1 MTKGAALAKAVH
13 DYISEP
19 TQEHFDVVVQAANT
33 AENAVHNNGKLFNK
47 WLSGKALDA
56 GTAGFN
62 LRGDFKN
69 MSAIYAMASELI
81 LNDNDERVCAVSPQN
96 DWDEILDFSIKK
108 TPAWWRKNPIAH
120 SKNVLPILQETAK
133 SMPAGFRHG
142 ERGSFNS
149 PYNAKFI
156 MCGVETCG
164 TCANYT
170 AWVANL
176 PEAEKPEEVHSNIFE
191 GAETIMLTPIK
202 LDVWLVGDVVETRA
216 SVKQQIALI
225 KAKEFMP
232 NAEEFKKLYAALDVN
247 DLDYAEMVGVLNKYL
262 AKQDDKE
269 AFISA
274 LLGKETKEE
283 SQ

>member
-1 MTKGAALAKAVH
+1 
-13 DYISEP
+13 
-19 TQEHFDVVVQAANT
+19 
-33 AENAVHNNGKLFNK
+33 
-47 WLSGKALDA
+47 
-56 GTAGFN
+56 
-62 LRGDFKN
+62 
-69 MSAIYAMASELI
+69 
-81 LNDNDERVCAVSPQN
+81 
-96 DWDEILDFSIKK
+96 
-108 TPAWWRKNPIAH
+108 
-120 SKNVLPILQETAK
+120 
-133 SMPAGFRHG
+133 MPAVFRHG

-170 AWVANL
+170 AWVAGL
-176 PEAEKPEEVHSNIFE
+176 PDAEKPEEVHSNIFE

-269 AFISA
+269 AFINA